1 MKSKLF
7 ILLLCIF
14 CSTSM
19 TSNAQK
25 NNDTAESEQ
34 RVFRDG
40 LPDNQEVS
48 ATSSIDDTMNVIT
61 KGVGTASVQVK
72 ISNAQKY
79 NLKNTIIIQLSN
91 DTTGDIYELGA
102 YYENSYMARMNLPK
116 GHYTVIAAMVVND
129 FSGKYAIP
137 TGQEFSVGKKDSFT
151 YDVTLNIE
159 TETATQTQ
167 KSATV
172 TSKKTDKPKT
182 DKPKVETNKVPIKKT
197 SSKIKT
203 LDIVTPIILVCV
215 SFLITIAFL
224 HRGNKRRKKTNIF

>member
-25 NNDTAESEQ
+25 NHDTAKSEQ
-34 RVFRDG
+34 RVFRDR

-48 ATSSIDDTMNVIT
+48 ASSSIDDTMNVIT

-79 NLKNTIIIQLSN
+79 SLKNTVIIQLSN
-91 DTTGDIYELGA
+91 DTTGDIYEIGA
-102 YYENSYMARMNLPK
+102 YYENSYNTRMNLPR

-129 FSGKYAIP
+129 FSGKYAIS
-137 TGQEFSVGKKDSFT
+137 TGQEFSVGKKDNST
-151 YDVTLNIE
+151 YDVALNIE
-159 TETATQTQ
+159 TAAKSSKPTDKNAEKIDKLTNKKLELPQKSVSAEVNSSNTQTLLIIVCILSLFSAILIYWKN
-167 KSATV
+167 KS
-172 TSKKTDKPKT
+172 S
-182 DKPKVETNKVPIKKT
+182 
-197 SSKIKT
+197 
-203 LDIVTPIILVCV
+203 
-215 SFLITIAFL
+215 
-224 HRGNKRRKKTNIF
+224 RKRKTNIF

>member
-14 CSTSM
+14 CSTSI

-48 ATSSIDDTMNVIT
+48 AASSIDDTMNVIT

-79 NLKNTIIIQLSN
+79 NLKNTVIIQLSN

-102 YYENSYMARMNLPK
+102 YYENSYTAHMNLPK
-116 GHYTVIAAMVVND
+116 GNYTVIAAMVVND

-137 TGQEFSVGKKDSFT
+137 TGQEFSVGKKDSST

-159 TETATQTQ
+159 TAAKPSKPTDENAGKIDKLTNKKPELPQKSVSTEVNSFNTQT
-167 KSATV
+167 
-172 TSKKTDKPKT
+172 
-182 DKPKVETNKVPIKKT
+182 
-197 SSKIKT
+197 
-203 LDIVTPIILVCV
+203 
-215 SFLITIAFL
+215 FLIIVCILSLFSAIL
-224 HRGNKRRKKTNIF
+224 IYWKSRSGRKRKTNIF